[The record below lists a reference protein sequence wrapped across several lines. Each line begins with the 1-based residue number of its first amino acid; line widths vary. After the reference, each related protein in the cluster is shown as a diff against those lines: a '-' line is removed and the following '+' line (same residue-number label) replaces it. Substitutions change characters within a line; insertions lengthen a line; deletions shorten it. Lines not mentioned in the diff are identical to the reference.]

1 MDFTQLSDL
10 DLHNELLRRR
20 QVLDND
26 NKGLSVIPLEFL
38 ISEYE
43 KRKSDITSELHI
55 KSKELEEWNSEDE
68 DYTILFNAI
77 KTPDGNVLSSRH
89 RHDFVVHTDEVTGK
103 KYGVDGGAD
112 YFRRIGDVSD
122 CEDLSITDKTPMS
135 EIRQKFHWGSYGVNG
150 DEPLKMIRMSE
161 MSNSHIQAVIK
172 NVFKDKKSTFKS
184 WFESELKFRE
194 ESNILIE
201 G

>member
-1 MDFTQLSDL
+1 MDFTQISDL

-20 QVLDND
+20 QVLDSD
-26 NKGLSVIPLEFL
+26 SKGLSVIPLEFL

-43 KRKSDITSELHI
+43 KRKTDVASELHI
-55 KSKELEEWNSEDE
+55 KSKELEEWSPENE

-77 KTPDGNVLSSRH
+77 KTPDGTILSSRH
-89 RHDFVVHTDEVTGK
+89 RHDYVEYEDTKTGK
-103 KYGVDGGAD
+103 LYGVDGGAD

-122 CEDLSITDKTPMS
+122 CEDLSITDKTPIS

-150 DEPLKMIRMSE
+150 DEPLKMIRMLD
-161 MSNSHIQAVIK
+161 MSNSHIKAILE
-172 NVFKDKKSTFKS
+172 NVFKGKKSTFKS

-194 ESNILIE
+194 ENNIEIE

>member
-1 MDFTQLSDL
+1 MDFTQISDL

-26 NKGLSVIPLEFL
+26 SKGLSVIPLEFL

-43 KRKSDITSELHI
+43 KRKTDVASELHI
-55 KSKELEEWNSEDE
+55 KSKELEEWSPENE

-77 KTPDGNVLSSRH
+77 KTPDGTILSSRH
-89 RHDFVVHTDEVTGK
+89 RHDYVEYEDTKTGK
-103 KYGVDGGAD
+103 LYGVDGGAD

-122 CEDLSITDKTPMS
+122 CEDLSITDKTPIS

-150 DEPLKMIRMSE
+150 DEPLKMIRMLD
-161 MSNSHIQAVIK
+161 MSNSHIKAILE
-172 NVFKDKKSTFKS
+172 NVFKGKKSTFKS

-194 ESNILIE
+194 ENNIEIE

>member
-1 MDFTQLSDL
+1 
-10 DLHNELLRRR
+10 LLRRR

-26 NKGLSVIPLEFL
+26 SKGL
-38 ISEYE
+38 SEYE
-43 KRKSDITSELHI
+43 KRKSDTTSVLHFKERELVEN
-55 KSKELEEWNSEDE
+55 SPEFEE
-68 DYTILFNAI
+68 YTILFNAI
-77 KTPDGNVLSSRH
+77 KTPDGKILSSRH

-103 KYGVDGGAD
+103 EYGVDSGAD
-112 YFRRIGDVSD
+112 HFRRIGDFSD

-135 EIRQKFHWGSYGVNG
+135 EIRQRFHWGSYGVNG
-150 DEPLKMIRMSE
+150 DEPLKMIRMSD

-172 NVFKDKKSTFKS
+172 NVFQDKKSTFKS
-184 WFESELKFRE
+184 WFESELKYRE